1 MERLVDAALQRL
13 GVTTPVDGVF
23 LMPPEEFRLFAAA
36 QEATP
41 QERHEALQVCRGQ
54 RARGQTG
61 AYRAVAE
68 ALSTL
73 DKPAFATGAVKSRGQ
88 AVAAEP
94 YMLSYLEDLYTD
106 GNEDVK
112 AAVRAAWV
120 LTYGVTL
127 CNDA

>member
-1 MERLVDAALQRL
+1 MVSSSCRLRSLGFSQRRRKPL
-13 GVTTPVDGVF
+13 RRSDTKRSKYGW
-23 LMPPEEFRLFAAA
+23 
-36 QEATP
+36 
-41 QERHEALQVCRGQ
+41 GQ
-54 RARGQTG
+54 RARGQAG

-68 ALSTL
+68 ALSTP

-94 YMLSYLEDLYTD
+94 YMPSYLEDLYTD

-120 LTYGVTL
+120 LMY
-127 CNDA
+127 